1 MPEEDVGD
9 FETGGAEIR
18 DMYADSDEDP
28 LTQESSLSEEE
39 PP

>member
-1 MPEEDVGD
+1 MGD